1 MLCIVQARMSSRRLP
16 GKVLM
21 KIQGK
26 TLIER
31 VIERV
36 SKSKYVTKIIVAT
49 SKHNTDIPLRKLCF
63 KKKIECYAG
72 NLASVAHRF
81 GEVLKKFDSKSFLRI
96 SADSPFIDPQLIDK
110 CLIKFNSTNCDIVT
124 NIFPRT
130 FPKGQSIEVIKSSV
144 FKKNLPKMKKK
155 TYLEHVTKFFY
166 ENKNNFKINT
176 IINNENYSKF
186 NMCVDTVYD
195 IRKARIIYK
204 KIPHLSNRKISW
216 KTIIEKYHEKNINGQ
231 D

>member
-1 MLCIVQARMSSRRLP
+1 
-16 GKVLM
+16 M

-81 GEVLKKFDSKSFLRI
+81 CEVLKNAKKHHYNFDVFR
-96 SADSPFIDPQLIDK
+96 F
-110 CLIKFNSTNCDIVT
+110 LIK
-124 NIFPRT
+124 
-130 FPKGQSIEVIKSSV
+130 
-144 FKKNLPKMKKK
+144 KM
-155 TYLEHVTKFFY
+155 
-166 ENKNNFKINT
+166 NFRFSQK
-176 IINNENYSKF
+176 SKF
-186 NMCVDTVYD
+186 
-195 IRKARIIYK
+195 
-204 KIPHLSNRKISW
+204 
-216 KTIIEKYHEKNINGQ
+216 
-231 D
+231 